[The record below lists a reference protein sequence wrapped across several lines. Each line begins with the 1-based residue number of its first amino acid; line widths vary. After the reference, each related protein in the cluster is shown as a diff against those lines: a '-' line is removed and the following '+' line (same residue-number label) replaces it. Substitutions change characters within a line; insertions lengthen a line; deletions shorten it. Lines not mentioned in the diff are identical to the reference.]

1 MYHALTTNAAQAAR
15 PRLPPGAARLG
26 PYPGFRVTAVDPTT
40 PHIEAP
46 EHLIARVAAER
57 DREAFS
63 AIFRLFAPKVRSFA
77 LRRGAAG
84 AQAEEVVQEVMLAV
98 WRRAETFDPTRANA
112 ATWIYAIARNRMLD
126 DLRRASLPLLGEDEA
141 GEEPAEEPAHEA
153 RLDGERDAARLRR
166 ALEDLPP
173 EQSEVIRIAY
183 YEGLSQR
190 DLADRLGVPLGTVK
204 SRTRLALDRLRSAMK
219 AKV

>member
-1 MYHALTTNAAQAAR
+1 MYHALATNAAQGAR
-15 PRLPPGAARLG
+15 PRLPLGAARSG
-26 PYPGFRVTAVDPTT
+26 HYPGFRVTAVDPTN
-40 PHIEAP
+40 PPMDAP

-98 WRRAETFDPTRANA
+98 WRRAETFDPARANV

-126 DLRRASLPLLGEDEA
+126 DLRRASLPLLGEDGA

>member
-1 MYHALTTNAAQAAR
+1 MYHAPATAAAPALR
-15 PRLPPGAARLG
+15 PRQPLGAERRG
-26 PYPGFRVTAVDPTT
+26 PYPGFGGTAVDQTT
-40 PHIEAP
+40 AHSDAP
-46 EHLIARVAAER
+46 ERLIVRVALER
-57 DREAFS
+57 DREAFG

-77 LRRGAAG
+77 LRRGVNG

-98 WRRAETFDPTRANA
+98 WRRAETFDPARANA

-126 DLRRASLPLLGEDEA
+126 DLRRAGLPLLGEDQMGEMA
-141 GEEPAEEPAHEA
+141 GEEPAHEV

-166 ALEDLPP
+166 ALAELPP
-173 EQSEVIRIAY
+173 EQSEVIKIAY

-219 AKV
+219 AKD

>member
-1 MYHALTTNAAQAAR
+1 MYHALATTAALAAR
-15 PRLPPGAARLG
+15 PHLPQGAARPGL
-26 PYPGFRVTAVDPTT
+26 YSGFRVTAVDPTE
-40 PHIEAP
+40 PQLDAP
-46 EHLIARVAAER
+46 EHLIARVAADR
-57 DREAFS
+57 DREAFG

-98 WRRAETFDPTRANA
+98 WRRAETFDPTRANL

-126 DLRRASLPLLGEDEA
+126 DLRRASVPLLGEDEA
-141 GEEPAEEPAHEA
+141 GEEAAEEPDHEA

-166 ALEDLPP
+166 ALADLPP

-190 DLADRLGVPLGTVK
+190 DLADRLGLPLGTVK